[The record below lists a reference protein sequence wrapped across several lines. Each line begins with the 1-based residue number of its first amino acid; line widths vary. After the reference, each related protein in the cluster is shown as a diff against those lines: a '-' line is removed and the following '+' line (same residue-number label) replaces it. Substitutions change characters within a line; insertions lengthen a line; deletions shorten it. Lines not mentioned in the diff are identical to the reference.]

1 MPVTVILDMHYKPER
16 IKEVL
21 ASLAENLPD
30 TRAFDGCLSV
40 QTVRK
45 QEDPGNVSLIERW
58 ESKEHQ
64 QRYLA
69 WRASQAGDPRL
80 AEATTAPIT
89 FTWYVEEPEV

>member
-1 MPVTVILDMHYKPER
+1 MPVTVILDLHLKPESVPD
-16 IKEVL
+16 VL
-21 ASLAENLPD
+21 ASLAKDLPD

-45 QEDPGNVSLIERW
+45 QDDPGNVSLIERW

-69 WRASQAGDPRL
+69 WRASQTGDPRI

-89 FTWYVEEPEV
+89 FTWYDEEPEV

>member
-1 MPVTVILDMHYKPER
+1 MSVTVILDMHFKPES

-21 ASLAENLPD
+21 TALTESLPD

-45 QEDPGNVSLIERW
+45 QEDPGNVSLIECW

-69 WRASQAGDPRL
+69 WRGTQAGDPRL

-89 FTWYVEEPEV
+89 FTWYSEEPEV